1 MKYVVVSII
10 SLIFIFLLIND
21 IMFNRKR
28 VLGLKIIE
36 ILVFLGLIYL
46 LISNCVYYSIEK
58 DRITNNIVSNKYL
71 SSSIDVY
78 DINGNY
84 LGKTS
89 IGSYIYNNFVHPV
102 FNGKQNS
109 VSLKE
114 QFKNNII
121 VIVITIIYLIYWIV
135 LLLLYEKEDQRF
147 WHIEDEDILLKKYNP
162 LIAGCIAQNRNV
174 TIRDAV
180 GVIVNL
186 INKKAINMRLVNDN
200 LSSKVKYRYMLSQ
213 NNFDLRNLDIIE
225 KYVYDWL
232 FEELT
237 DYKRNKDNVDYF
249 FTNNEGIIELD
260 FMLRMKNISENSD
273 TYIKLK
279 EINTYA
285 NKQLHSLGANLP
297 AVPVQ
302 IKLLNNLLLMFS
314 IFVIFS
320 HITSNGLNI
329 VISNLNMMIYCFVAI
344 FVITIIPLIYALSL
358 ICYKFIK
365 IFFRTLEQITEG
377 YTGRVLIGKSFSI
390 IFATILFIIIFL
402 PISKDTY
409 LVFDILLMGCT
420 CLILFTD
427 DYMLKNRPQILND
440 FYNLKAIEDKL
451 RNYTLMKSEN
461 IEYIELWKKYYGYAI
476 AFNIPK
482 FLNSEIDVP
491 YESTTIMTKD
501 VYEGLFYV
509 CKSYLEEFWNQ
520 EYSNESLLIKQMKEL
535 F

>member
-1 MKYVVVSII
+1 
-10 SLIFIFLLIND
+10 
-21 IMFNRKR
+21 
-28 VLGLKIIE
+28 
-36 ILVFLGLIYL
+36 
-46 LISNCVYYSIEK
+46 
-58 DRITNNIVSNKYL
+58 
-71 SSSIDVY
+71 
-78 DINGNY
+78 
-84 LGKTS
+84 
-89 IGSYIYNNFVHPV
+89 
-102 FNGKQNS
+102 
-109 VSLKE
+109 
-114 QFKNNII
+114 
-121 VIVITIIYLIYWIV
+121 
-135 LLLLYEKEDQRF
+135 
-147 WHIEDEDILLKKYNP
+147 
-162 LIAGCIAQNRNV
+162 
-174 TIRDAV
+174 
-180 GVIVNL
+180 
-186 INKKAINMRLVNDN
+186 MRLVNDN